1 VYRQFVRAVL
11 KIGNLMSGFRVELAT
26 GSTVAYIAACVFA
39 ALCFSVRRGRA
50 ARTVMSR
57 ITPP

>member
-1 VYRQFVRAVL
+1 VYRQFVRAL
-11 KIGNLMSGFRVELAT
+11 FPIGNLMSGFRIELAS
-26 GSTVAYIAACVFA
+26 GSALAYIAACVFA

-50 ARTVMSR
+50 ARAVMSR